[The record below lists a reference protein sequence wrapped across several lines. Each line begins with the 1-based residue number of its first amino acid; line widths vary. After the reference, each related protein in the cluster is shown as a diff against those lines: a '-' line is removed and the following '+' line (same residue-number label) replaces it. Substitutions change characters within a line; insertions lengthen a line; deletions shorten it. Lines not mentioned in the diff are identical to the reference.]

1 MFALLNPTAERVEDL
16 RRRLMALG
24 PDAPAPLHLD
34 IVEADADLEA
44 ASEAATA
51 ARDLTGVARNLAAA
65 AEKQL
70 DRSCAHD
77 RFG

>member
-1 MFALLNPTAERVEDL
+1 
-16 RRRLMALG
+16 MALG